1 MANLN
6 LNKYRK
12 LQQEMEG
19 AIERADMAENT
30 LGMLRAKNRSSS
42 VAREGMTVRATNQHS
57 VLSANY
63 SCMLL
68 ISQLAVNKKLIIKLL
83 YVIDRS

>member
-42 VAREGMTVRATNQHS
+42 VAREGMTVSATNQHS
-57 VLSANY
+57 NPSF
-63 SCMLL
+63 L
-68 ISQLAVNKKLIIKLL
+68 ITCIKLL
-83 YVIDRS
+83 YVVDKSIGC

>member
-1 MANLN
+1 MN

-42 VAREGMTVRATNQHS
+42 VAPEGMTVFF
-57 VLSANY
+57 
-63 SCMLL
+63 
-68 ISQLAVNKKLIIKLL
+68 
-83 YVIDRS
+83 RSF